1 MGFYYYD
8 YTYFLF
14 MAPALL
20 ISLAAQIGVHATFR
34 KYSQITNRR
43 FLTGEGA
50 AQRVLQYG
58 GVMNVSIQRVGGS
71 LTDFFNP
78 HNQTIALSD
87 SVFGLATVSAVGVA
101 AHEAGHAIQHAKG
114 YLPIKIRNALVPA
127 VNLSSNLAMPL
138 VVLGLLLP
146 VKYDFVVFIGMG
158 LYGFAVLFSLVTLPV
173 EFNASRRAIRALSE
187 TGALDPDELKGAKRV
202 LQAAAMTYVASTLT
216 ALLSFFRLVL
226 IAGNRRGRE

>member
-14 MAPALL
+14 LAPALVL
-20 ISLAAQIGVHATFR
+20 SIAAQIGVHTTFR

-43 FLTGEGA
+43 FLTGAGA
-50 AQRVLQYG
+50 ADCVLQYG
-58 GVMNVSIQRVGGS
+58 GVQNVAIQRVGGS

-78 HNQTIALSD
+78 RSKTIALSD
-87 SVFGLATVSAVGVA
+87 SVYGLATVAAVGVA
-101 AHEAGHAIQHAKG
+101 AHEAGHAIQHARG
-114 YLPIKIRNALVPA
+114 YLPIKIRTALVPVA
-127 VNLSSNLAMPL
+127 NLGSNLAMPL

-146 VKYDFVVFIGMG
+146 VGYDWVVYIGMG
-158 LYGFAVLFSLVTLPV
+158 LYGFAVLFSIVTLPV
-173 EFNASRRAIRALSE
+173 EFNASRRAIRALRD

-226 IAGNRRGRE
+226 IAGRRRDN

>member
-1 MGFYYYD
+1 MGFYTYHYS
-8 YTYFLF
+8 YFLF
-14 MAPALL
+14 IAPALL
-20 ISLAAQIGVHATFR
+20 LSIAAQIGVHTTFR

-43 FLTGEGA
+43 FLTGAGA
-50 AQRVLQYG
+50 ADCVLRYG
-58 GVMNVSIQRVGGS
+58 GVQNVTIQRVAGT

-87 SVFGLATVSAVGVA
+87 SVYGLATVSAVGVA
-101 AHEAGHAIQHAKG
+101 AHEAGHAIQHARG
-114 YLPIKIRNALVPA
+114 YLPIKIRSALVPA
-127 VNLSSNLAMPL
+127 VNLGSHIAMPM

-146 VKYDFVVFIGMG
+146 TGYDWVVYVGMG
-158 LYGFAVLFSLVTLPV
+158 LYGMAVLFSLVTLPV
-173 EFNASRRAIRALSE
+173 EFNASRRAIRALSD

-226 IAGNRRGRE
+226 IAGRRRDS

>member
-20 ISLAAQIGVHATFR
+20 ISIAAQIGVHTTFR
-34 KYSQITNRR
+34 KYSHVTNRR

-58 GVMNVSIQRVGGS
+58 RVMDVSIQRVGGS

-78 HNQTIALSD
+78 HNKTIALSD

-101 AHEAGHAIQHAKG
+101 AHEAGHAIQHAQG
-114 YLPIKIRNALVPA
+114 YLPIKIRNALVPV
-127 VNLSSNLAMPL
+127 VNLTSNLAMPL

-146 VKYDFVVFIGMG
+146 VKYDFVVFIGMAF
-158 LYGFAVLFSLVTLPV
+158 YGFAVLFSLVTLPV
-173 EFNASRRAIRALSE
+173 EFNASRRAICALRD

-226 IAGNRRGRE
+226 IAGNRRGNE